1 LEVAAHHGQQRQL
14 HDALARRGRGRR
26 KGCGKGSGLVVV
38 GGGGGVHITA
48 AVQVLV
54 VQPL

>member
-26 KGCGKGSGLVVV
+26 KGCGKGSGLVVG